1 VARKYGVD
9 FVVKKDISES
19 PAKWLVF
26 FKAKDADC
34 LTSAFKEFTA
44 REATQKRNAGKP
56 SVIENVRRLA
66 AKVKNQVVEKVKN
79 KGRGGHTR

>member
-1 VARKYGVD
+1 MARKYGVD

-34 LTSAFKEFTA
+34 PTSAFKEFTA